1 MSISLAILGAYVVF
15 YASSVHFFWCASRSG
30 ETGKSCAGKVIRWVD
45 IARVCVGF
53 ALTVLLLPGI
63 FFPAETADGF
73 RQDRYTLDELGYF
86 LWLGTY
92 LIPALIV
99 NLFSTGLA
107 GGVYLPILPIALS
120 FFGYRLLIFGRL
132 LISKDLALIHKFFL
146 PISVVTVFWQE
157 FVTLSLLL
165 ASLFH

>member
-1 MSISLAILGAYVVF
+1 M
-15 YASSVHFFWCASRSG
+15 
-30 ETGKSCAGKVIRWVD
+30 
-45 IARVCVGF
+45 
-53 ALTVLLLPGI
+53 
-63 FFPAETADGF
+63 
-73 RQDRYTLDELGYF
+73 DELGYF